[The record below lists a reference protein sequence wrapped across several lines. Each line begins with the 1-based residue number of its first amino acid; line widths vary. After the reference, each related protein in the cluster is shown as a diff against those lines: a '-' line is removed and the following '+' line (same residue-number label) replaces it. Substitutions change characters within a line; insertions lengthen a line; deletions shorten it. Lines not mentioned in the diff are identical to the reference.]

1 MNRLTLKNQAVIA
14 GLALTFAATPAI
26 AEPPAWAQ
34 KSDLTIVESAIA
46 LSSEEAPFDSNQEDF
61 DILVAAVVATG
72 YNLDPLNGEDD
83 YTVFA
88 PNDFAFLA
96 LAGIVDPDIMED
108 QPTSAD
114 DEMAVVSALVGMLG
128 VEGIIAVLDYHVTEG
143 VRNSNSVT
151 RARKIEM
158 LDGNTI
164 SARGGFVDGIGSDAD
179 FVLTDLRVADGM
191 IHVIDTVLLPTE
203 PED

>member
-1 MNRLTLKNQAVIA
+1 MNRFFSTPQAVIV
-14 GLALTFAATPAI
+14 GFALTLATAPSF

-34 KSDLTIVESAIA
+34 KSELTIVESAIA
-46 LSSEEAPFDSNQEDF
+46 LSKDETPYDSNQEDF
-61 DILVAAVVATG
+61 DILVAAIVATG
-72 YNLDPLNGEDD
+72 YNLDPLNGDDD

-96 LAGIVDPDIMED
+96 LAGFIDPTDD
-108 QPTSAD
+108 SFQPTTAE
-114 DEMAVVSALVGMLG
+114 DEMATVTALVTELG
-128 VEGIIAVLDYHVTEG
+128 ADGIIAVLDYHVTEG

-164 SARGGFVDGIGSDAD
+164 SARGGFVEGIGSDAD
-179 FVLTDLRVADGM
+179 FVETDVRVADGM
-191 IHVIDTVLLPTE
+191 IHIISTVLLPFE
-203 PED
+203 PEE